1 MFTFKVDFDF
11 SVPLS
16 FAERK
21 QDGEDIPL
29 QGPSTGPSTRS
40 LRSSG
45 RGKSSGVSKTAGSGR
60 SPVSPDFFDDILP
73 HGLVSASPPPPSPT
87 TAAPPVPG
95 PSSSDAIH
103 SLISDTSVLLSAV
116 RNVIAEEQLKLQGA
130 LQSQIDLSIGQALQQ
145 FAVGS
150 ADAPSSSTDAVSLSQ
165 QAREV
170 VNKEMD
176 RAQKEFNKKAEE
188 FQDRFFTNF
197 EARMSNILDKV
208 EARTNEVFDTRFERF
223 QERVMAWMQDM
234 ALPSS
239 SEVNPSPADANGE
252 SGE

>member
-1 MFTFKVDFDF
+1 M
-11 SVPLS
+11 
-16 FAERK
+16 
-21 QDGEDIPL
+21 
-29 QGPSTGPSTRS
+29 
-40 LRSSG
+40 
-45 RGKSSGVSKTAGSGR
+45 
-60 SPVSPDFFDDILP
+60 
-73 HGLVSASPPPPSPT
+73 
-87 TAAPPVPG
+87 
-95 PSSSDAIH
+95 
-103 SLISDTSVLLSAV
+103 
-116 RNVIAEEQLKLQGA
+116 
-130 LQSQIDLSIGQALQQ
+130 
-145 FAVGS
+145 
-150 ADAPSSSTDAVSLSQ
+150 TDAVSLSQ

-223 QERVMAWMQDM
+223 QERVMTWMQDM